1 MHRGLGEPLPHQLAN
16 APRVHPSATPESAF
30 HSYAMR
36 HKLLCGISTCFQ
48 VLSPLMG
55 RLPTCYSPVRH
66 SSFQLSASTREERSV
81 RLACIR
87 HAASVRPEPGSNS
100 HNKVRTILRL
110 LSSICLLAYCLLVK
124 NVCCLELNQDA
135 LHIWFVYSLFSFQRS
150 TLPRSNFYIIT
161 NFRLN
166 VKNFFKKFLSCFA
179 WLLLSVVT
187 TSISYHLVCYLS
199 TTFYCFSNFFE
210 RFEIKNC
217 YLIIDF

>member
-100 HNKVRTILRL
+100 HNKVRTIFRL

-135 LHIWFVYSLFSFQRS
+135 LHLVRLFFVQFSKVYVTSQQLLYLNKLSFECQELFE
-150 TLPRSNFYIIT
+150 
-161 NFRLN
+161 
-166 VKNFFKKFLSCFA
+166 KFLSCSA
-179 WLLLSVVT
+179 RSLSSVVT
-187 TSISYHLVCYLS
+187 TSISYHYLSCLS
-199 TTFYCFSNFFE
+199 TTFKTFV
-210 RFEIKNC
+210 I
-217 YLIIDF
+217 L